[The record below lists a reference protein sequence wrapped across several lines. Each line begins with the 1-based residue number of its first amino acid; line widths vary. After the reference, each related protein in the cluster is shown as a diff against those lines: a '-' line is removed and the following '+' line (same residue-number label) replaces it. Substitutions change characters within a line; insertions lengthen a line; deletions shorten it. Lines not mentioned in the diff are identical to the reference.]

1 MLRLKNVFKT
11 VLCLSMMIPGVVRAQ
26 QAQDSLIISLDQAIE
41 IALEESNS
49 IKIADLTIEK
59 SGYAKKGTYAALY
72 PNVSASGSYQRTI
85 KKQVMAMDFGGQAME
100 IEVGK
105 WNNVNA
111 GISASM
117 PLINAQLWQS
127 LKLSALD
134 VEIAVEQAR
143 SSKISMVSQVKQA
156 FYAVLLAQ
164 QVYDVYKD
172 VYENAAKNFEHTE
185 QLYNAGKTSEYE
197 YLRAQVNVRNA
208 EPNVFSSLAAIDL
221 AIWQLKAVMG
231 IDLNTKIGVEG
242 KIDMYK
248 DEMMEYDANIMTPS
262 LDNNST
268 LAQLQ
273 LQNQQLER
281 TIKMTKY
288 QYIPTLAASFAYNYI
303 AMGDDFKFKWNPY
316 SVVGLSLNIPI
327 FDGFSKHNNI
337 KQFKA
342 SQDILQLSIEDTERN
357 LRIALKNYN
366 NLIDT
371 YIKNYMAAEST
382 LEMAQKSYD
391 IAEKMYELGKATLVE
406 LNDAQLALVQA
417 QLTMSRT
424 VYNFMVTKASMEELA
439 GDFEPKVTDNN
450 DNK

>member
-1 MLRLKNVFKT
+1 MSRLKSLLTT
-11 VLCLSMMIPGVVRAQ
+11 VLCLSMMTGEIIAQ
-26 QAQDSLIISLDQAIE
+26 QVQDSLIISLDQAIE

-72 PNVSASGSYQRTI
+72 PNISANGSYQRTI

-143 SSKISMVSQVKQA
+143 SSKISMIKQVKQA
-156 FYAVLLAQ
+156 YYAVLLAQ

-172 VYENAAKNFEHTE
+172 VYDNATTNYEHTE
-185 QLYNAGKTSEYE
+185 QLYNAGKSSEYE
-197 YLRAQVNVRNA
+197 YLRAQVNVKNA
-208 EPNVFSSLAAIDL
+208 EPNLYSSMMAIDL

-231 IDLNTKIGVEG
+231 VDLDAKIGVAG
-242 KIDMYK
+242 TLDQYK
-248 DEMMEYDANIMTPS
+248 DELMSYNMSNNMS
-262 LDNNST
+262 LENNTT

-288 QYIPTLAASFAYNYI
+288 QYIPTLSASFSYSYM

-316 SVVGLSLNIPI
+316 SVAGLSLTIPI

-337 KQFKA
+337 KQYKA
-342 SQDILQLSIEDTERN
+342 TQDILQLNIEDTERN
-357 LRIALKNYN
+357 LRIAFKNYDN
-366 NLIDT
+366 QIST
-371 YIKNYMAAEST
+371 YMKNYAAAEST
-382 LEMAQKSYD
+382 LEVAQRSYD
-391 IAEKMYELGKATLVE
+391 IAEKMYELGKATLLE

-417 QLTMSRT
+417 QLTMSQA

-439 GDFEPKVTDNN
+439 GNEE
-450 DNK
+450 

>member
-11 VLCLSMMIPGVVRAQ
+11 VLCLSMMIPGVVKAQ
-26 QAQDSLIISLDQAIE
+26 QEQDSLIISLDQAIE

-424 VYNFMVTKASMEELA
+424 VYNFMVTKAEMEELA
-439 GDFEPKVTDNN
+439 GSSF
-450 DNK
+450 

>member
-11 VLCLSMMIPGVVRAQ
+11 VLCLSMMIPGVVKAQ

>member
-1 MLRLKNVFKT
+1 MSKKNILATVFCSILLIFGSS
-11 VLCLSMMIPGVVRAQ
+11 VMAQ
-26 QAQDSLIISLDQAIE
+26 QAQDSIIISLDQAIE

-59 SGYAKKGTYAALY
+59 SGYSKKGTYAALY
-72 PNVSASGSYQRTI
+72 PNISASGSYQRTI
-85 KKQVMAMDFGGQAME
+85 KKQVMAMDFNGNAME

-143 SSKISMVSQVKQA
+143 SSKISMIKQVKQA

-172 VYENAAKNFEHTE
+172 VYDNAAKNYEHTE
-185 QLYNAGKTSEYE
+185 QLYNAGKSSEYE
-197 YLRAQVNVRNA
+197 YLRAQVNVKNA
-208 EPNVFSSLAAIDL
+208 EPNVYSSLMAIDL

-231 IDLNTKIGVEG
+231 VDLAAKIGVQG
-242 KIDMYK
+242 NIDQYK
-248 DEMMEYDANIMTPS
+248 DDMMSYKMTETN
-262 LDNNST
+262 LDNNTT

-273 LQNQQLER
+273 LQNKQLER

-288 QYIPTLAASFAYNYI
+288 QYIPTLAASFSYSYI

-316 SVVGLSLNIPI
+316 SVAGLSLNIPI

-337 KQFKA
+337 KQYKA
-342 SQDILQLSIEDTERN
+342 TQDILQLNIEDTERN
-357 LRIALKNYN
+357 LKIAFKNYEN
-366 NLIDT
+366 QIAT
-371 YIKNYMAAEST
+371 YMKNYTAAEST
-382 LEMAQKSYD
+382 LEVAQRSYD
-391 IAEKMYELGKATLVE
+391 IAEKMYELGKATLLE

-417 QLTMSRT
+417 QLTMSQA
-424 VYNFMVTKASMEELA
+424 VYNFMVTKASIEELA
-439 GDFEPKVTDNN
+439 GNEE
-450 DNK
+450 